1 MVNGLIDWTI
11 EWMVGWIA
19 GSITTPQ
26 ALIERGRDES
36 IESV

>member
-19 GSITTPQ
+19 GSITTPKT
-26 ALIERGRDES
+26 LIERGRDES